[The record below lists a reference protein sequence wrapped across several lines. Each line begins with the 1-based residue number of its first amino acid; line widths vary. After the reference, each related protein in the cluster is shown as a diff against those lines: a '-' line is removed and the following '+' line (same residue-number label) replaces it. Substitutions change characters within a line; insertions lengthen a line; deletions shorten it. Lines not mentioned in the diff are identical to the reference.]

1 MSKLLRYLVAVSVF
15 ISGAALAD
23 SPASSGLGQSWPNAP
38 DLSSSAHYHVFVFV
52 KDGVRFIQINDSAG
66 RVRGALA
73 TAGGQMLVL
82 PIGTAA
88 QVVVQ
93 NAPAAD
99 APAAAPAASAEPV
112 YQDDEVAITAQPQRN
127 GTVRLQAV
135 SACKDPITCNT
146 QIMAAPAQ

>member
-1 MSKLLRYLVAVSVF
+1 MRKLLRYLIVVSVF
-15 ISGAALAD
+15 ISTGVLAD
-23 SPASSGLGQSWPNAP
+23 SPASSGLGQSWPNTA
-38 DLSSSAHYHVFVFV
+38 DHSLSPRYHVFVFV
-52 KDGVRFIQINDSAG
+52 RDGVRFIQINDSAG

-99 APAAAPAASAEPV
+99 APSAAPATSAEPV
-112 YQDDEVAITAQPQRN
+112 YQDDEVTITAQPQQN
-127 GTVRLQAV
+127 GTLRLQAA

-146 QIMAAPAQ
+146 QINSVPAH